1 MASNNSI
8 PSGAPTSVSSCTK
21 QRWID
26 LVKKQVDD
34 GKLKG
39 TTCSVYSIPVSNSV
53 SEETQCVCG
62 RRASQHSYTGKVDP
76 KSTKPKK
83 WVPKLAKE
91 VPVNVFGQLTNGA
104 RFIRCSTENNALE
117 TLIAMIINNV
127 GSNPKLIVSCY
138 GGAEYF
144 TMKDSLEREFMNG
157 IGHIAA
163 TEDVW
168 VLTTG
173 LNSGVSKLIGQGVHR
188 KKLLGDNKWDPVV
201 IGMSRWGTIAEHTRK
216 ILQKQSWPYPR
227 SLKDLDHSYTKLI
240 GPFAESFYHKQST
253 RKRLQEDIAS
263 LCSCRKWTKF
273 SSNKVAN
280 SSDTPN
286 EMAETAQHSVQVQI
300 ETLHRPDKIFGQQE
314 MLRDLFLWSVYA
326 GNVDIALVLLLQ
338 LKSRIGAALIA
349 AGIAQHLSLAGSNS
363 QIKNKYG
370 EHRVIYEEYA
380 TACID
385 ACYKRNEQLACQL
398 LLREIPLYG
407 NITCTQVAITSQII
421 PTVNTHCFNQ
431 ILNRQWYGSLDGT
444 SLTT

>member
-1 MASNNSI
+1 M
-8 PSGAPTSVSSCTK
+8 
-21 QRWID
+21 
-26 LVKKQVDD
+26 
-34 GKLKG
+34 
-39 TTCSVYSIPVSNSV
+39 
-53 SEETQCVCG
+53 
-62 RRASQHSYTGKVDP
+62 
-76 KSTKPKK
+76 
-83 WVPKLAKE
+83 
-91 VPVNVFGQLTNGA
+91 
-104 RFIRCSTENNALE
+104 
-117 TLIAMIINNV
+117 
-127 GSNPKLIVSCY
+127 
-138 GGAEYF
+138 
-144 TMKDSLEREFMNG
+144 
-157 IGHIAA
+157 
-163 TEDVW
+163 
-168 VLTTG
+168 
-173 LNSGVSKLIGQGVHR
+173 
-188 KKLLGDNKWDPVV
+188 LLP
-201 IGMSRWGTIAEHTRK
+201 MP
-216 ILQKQSWPYPR
+216 WPYPR